1 MKNDFIVAQIYVDD
15 IVFGAT
21 KDTVATEFA
30 KLMTSEFEMSMMSE
44 LSYFLGLQVKQL
56 KEGIHLSQTKYA
68 KELVKKFGL
77 DGAKNFDTPMGTSNK
92 GLGLDVE
99 GQSVD
104 EKQYRSMIG
113 SLLYLTASRP
123 DIAFSVGICACY
135 QVNPKE
141 VHLKAVKRIIR
152 YVKGTTGYGLWYP
165 MGTSLDLIGYSDADW
180 AGSADDRK
188 AQVEHAFI

>member
-1 MKNDFIVAQIYVDD
+1 
-15 IVFGAT
+15 
-21 KDTVATEFA
+21 
-30 KLMTSEFEMSMMSE
+30 MTSEFEMSMMGE
-44 LSYFLGLQVKQL
+44 LNYFLGLQVKQS
-56 KEGIHLSQTKYA
+56 KDGIHLSQTKYA

-77 DGAKNFDTPMGTSNK
+77 ESAKDFDTPMGTSNK
-92 GLGLDVE
+92 GLGMNSE

-123 DIAFSVGICACY
+123 DIAFSVGICARY
-135 QVNPKE
+135 QANPKK

-152 YVKGTTGYGLWYP
+152 YVKGTTEYGLWYP

-180 AGSADDRK
+180 AVFGSELNFEKNLAVLGRELVYDLNY
-188 AQVEHAFI
+188 FIFIFD